1 VDVVLHAQDLR
12 CGYGRV
18 EVIHGISFTVFTG
31 DVLCVLGPNGVGKTT
46 LFKSILGF
54 LPLRGGRVLV
64 AGRDL
69 STWGRRELARTV
81 AYVPQAHAAPFP
93 FTVGEVVLMG
103 CTPRLGI
110 IGSPGHADVIT
121 ARENMTAL
129 GIAHLA
135 NKPFTQISDGERQM
149 VLIARALTQQPTLL
163 MMDEPTANLDLGNQ
177 VRVLRQ
183 IRALA
188 SAGLAIVMIS
198 HTPDHA
204 FSVATTAALLQQ
216 DGTLHVGPPED
227 IVTPANLTAAYGETI
242 LTIAGPAPDGAM
254 IRSCVPLL

>member
-1 VDVVLHAQDLR
+1 
-12 CGYGRV
+12 
-18 EVIHGISFTVFTG
+18 
-31 DVLCVLGPNGVGKTT
+31 
-46 LFKSILGF
+46 
-54 LPLRGGRVLV
+54 
-64 AGRDL
+64 
-69 STWGRRELARTV
+69 
-81 AYVPQAHAAPFP
+81 
-93 FTVGEVVLMG
+93 
-103 CTPRLGI
+103 
-110 IGSPGHADVIT
+110 
-121 ARENMTAL
+121 
-129 GIAHLA
+129 
-135 NKPFTQISDGERQM
+135 
-149 VLIARALTQQPTLL
+149 LTQQPTLL